1 MRRGARVA
9 QSTPAETPAR
19 ETNDRPLSLVILFSR
34 LLREKFAGAPYAEHF
49 LADKV
54 ETDAVNRG
62 ETVA

>member
-1 MRRGARVA
+1 
-9 QSTPAETPAR
+9 
-19 ETNDRPLSLVILFSR
+19 LVIVFSR
-34 LLREKFAGAPYAEHF
+34 LLREKFAGAPYAGHF

>member
-1 MRRGARVA
+1 
-9 QSTPAETPAR
+9 
-19 ETNDRPLSLVILFSR
+19 VIHFSC